1 MQNNP
6 YLPKQPQMHA
16 QMPQNYAAPPQQLPF
31 LSNQNK
37 ELVYEIL
44 QENTKK
50 KFRIMLS
57 DIPDFARILEDTF
70 VDVERSLGRQVDT
83 TTKNKQAIS
92 VLYKHVNAWVNNQTI
107 PQNNKGELLSRNYEA
122 AKQDFARYQTDTQKP
137 TVNLQDELDR
147 EANELKQQFGDVKT
161 TDDAYSRMIA
171 QREREE
177 AQIKQMQKQNEELAQ
192 AWLNPNGTPTNTDN
206 NPNKVEKKS
215 NIVNHDK
222 PGITVDYVKQTPPPR
237 KLTRAAIQ
245 RQLPE
250 KTVMFNNAVEVIT
263 PDVDAAEIPHSIL
276 RGHQQQQQ
284 AQAPTV
290 MTSGGPAGSTFN
302 PTQPDANLWWNKNFH
317 KPQLNVDEKTLVTK
331 NLHDNVISLNERF
344 SKYKSIHI
352 NNIALPNRVI
362 TITNEL
368 DMDIQSKVADLPYIY
383 VEIFVNG
390 DQLKASSSQPKF
402 MYRQD
407 KEVGNY
413 IYFTCNQSISSDT
426 NPVVATIALRFY
438 DEHEEPLN
446 ITPLIHMETLINGTQ
461 ITNKINKNTKFNDAQ
476 MSYIKVKPQGGEF
489 APNDVIQVNDSKYK
503 VVGVCKVNI
512 RDADHINIEGLNQT
526 KDYNTMIVQLDKE
539 IPMEAKIMNLSR
551 LPMVIVNIVK

>member
-6 YLPKQPQMHA
+6 YLPQQPQMHS
-16 QMPQNYAAPPQQLPF
+16 QMPPNYAAQPQQLPF

-57 DIPDFARILEDTF
+57 DIPDFIRILEDTF
-70 VDVERSLGRQVDT
+70 VDVDRSLGRQVDT

-92 VLYKHVNAWVNNQTI
+92 TLYKYVNSWVNNQTM
-107 PQNNKGELLSRNYEA
+107 PTTNKGEMLARNYEA
-122 AKQDFARYQTDTQKP
+122 ARQDFARYQADPQKP
-137 TVNLQDELDR
+137 TINLQEELDR
-147 EANELKQQFGDVKT
+147 EATSMKEQFDSVNA
-161 TDDAYSRMIA
+161 DDAYSLIVA
-171 QREREE
+171 QREKEE
-177 AQIKQMQKQNEELAQ
+177 AQIKRMQKQNEDIAV
-192 AWLNPNGTPTNTDN
+192 AWLNPNGPQTNTEN
-206 NPNKVEKKS
+206 LNKIDKKS

-222 PGITVDYVKQTPPPR
+222 PGVTVDYIKQAPK
-237 KLTRAAIQ
+237 KLTRETIK

-250 KTVMFNNAVEVIT
+250 KTVMFNNSVEVIV
-263 PDVDAAEIPHSIL
+263 PDVEAADTQHSIL
-276 RGHQQQQQ
+276 KGSQQQK
-284 AQAPTV
+284 QAPAV
-290 MTSGGPAGSTFN
+290 MSSGGQSGSDFN
-302 PTQPDANLWWNKNFH
+302 PTQPDSNLWWNKNFQ
-317 KPQLNVDEKTLVTK
+317 KPQLNIDEKTLVTK

-344 SKYKSIHI
+344 TQFKSIHI

-362 TITNEL
+362 TTTNEL
-368 DMDIQSKVADLPYIY
+368 DMDIQSKVSDLPYIY

-390 DQLKASSSQPKF
+390 DQLKASASQPKF

-413 IYFTCNQSISSDT
+413 IYFTCNQSISSET

-438 DEHEEPLN
+438 DEHEEPLD

-476 MSYIKVKPQGGEF
+476 MSYIKVKPNGGEF
-489 APNDVIQVNDSKYK
+489 SPNDVIQVNDSKYK

-512 RDADHINIEGLNQT
+512 RDEEHINIEGLNQT

-539 IPMEAKIMNLSR
+539 IEMDAKIMNLSR